1 MSEKQIT
8 FAEAIG
14 DAMAEEMRRDE
25 MVFLIGE
32 DVRSRTYST
41 RSAEVGL
48 WQEFGDWRIINSP
61 ISESAFVGA
70 STAAAATGMRPIV
83 YLMFSDFMYVAM
95 DQIVNQTAKMRY
107 MFGGKAKVPI
117 VFRASIGAGRSAA
130 AQHSQSAYSVFLN
143 IPGLKNVVPSTPY
156 DAKGLLKTAIRDDN
170 PVLFFEHAG
179 LMSMK
184 DTIPDHEYLIP
195 FGKADVKK
203 VGSDITIVAIGMM
216 VHKAL
221 SAAATL
227 LTEKISVEVIDPR
240 TLVPFDKKTLLE
252 SIKKTRRLLL
262 VDECPQRGS
271 AASEIAAIVAEEAFH
286 YLDAPIK
293 RIGAPNTPVPFSPPL
308 EQYYL
313 PNETKIIEAVKQII
327 SYDPK

>member
-1 MSEKQIT
+1 MT
-8 FAEAIG
+8 FAEAIR
-14 DAMAEEMRRDE
+14 DAMAEEMRRNKT
-25 MVFLIGE
+25 VFLIGE
-32 DVRSRTYST
+32 DVRSRTYT
-41 RSAEVGL
+41 VRSAEVGL
-48 WQEFGDWRIINSP
+48 WKEFGDWRIINTP

-179 LMSMK
+179 LMAMK
-184 DTIPDHEYLIP
+184 GPIPDQEYLIP
-195 FGKADVKK
+195 FGVADIKRQ
-203 VGSDITIVAIGMM
+203 GSDITIVAIGMM

-221 SAAATL
+221 SAATTL
-227 LTEKISVEVIDPR
+227 IKEKISVEVLDPR
-240 TLVPFDKKTLLE
+240 TLVPFDKRTLLD
-252 SIKKTRRLLL
+252 SVKKTGRLLII
-262 VDECPQRGS
+262 DECPHRGS
-271 AASEIAAIVAEEAFH
+271 AASEIAAIMVEEAFD

-293 RIGAPNTPVPFSPPL
+293 RLGAPNTPVPFSPPL
-308 EQYYL
+308 ENYYL
-313 PNETKIIEAVKQII
+313 PNENKIVKAVKEVI
-327 SYDPK
+327 SYVHR